1 MRQARARRTDP
12 GSSHAAIRDLFESGA
27 QGEQQLAA
35 QALVREYPGRSYLRL
50 HEIHLQASERP
61 GGKLVFR
68 DPPAL
73 MRRLGEVA
81 VKGTPAFCTIAN
93 RKVSTWWPK

>member
-12 GSSHAAIRDLFESGA
+12 PSSHGAIRDLFESGA

-35 QALVREYPGRSYLRL
+35 QRLVQQNPGRSYLRL
-50 HEIHLQASERP
+50 HEIHAQASELP
-61 GGKLVFR
+61 GGKLVFK

-81 VKGTPAFCTIAN
+81 VKGVPAFCVIAN
-93 RKVSTWWPK
+93 RKISTWWPK

>member
-1 MRQARARRTDP
+1 MGQARARRTDP
-12 GSSHAAIRDLFESGA
+12 PSSHAAIRDLFESGA

-35 QALVREYPGRSYLRL
+35 IALVRENPGRSYLRL
-50 HEIHLQASERP
+50 HEIHAKASELP
-61 GGKLVFR
+61 GGKLVFK
-68 DPPAL
+68 DPAAL

-81 VKGTPAFCTIAN
+81 VKGTPAYCEIAN

>member
-12 GSSHAAIRDLFESGA
+12 PSSHGAIRDLFESGA

-35 QALVREYPGRSYLRL
+35 MHLVQDHPGRSYLRL
-50 HEIHLQASERP
+50 HEIHVQESERP
-61 GGKLVFR
+61 GGKLVFKN
-68 DPPAL
+68 PVAL

-81 VKGTPAFCTIAN
+81 VKGSTAYCAIAN
-93 RKVSTWWPK
+93 RKISTWWPK

>member
-12 GSSHAAIRDLFESGA
+12 LSSHGAIRDLFETGG

-35 QALVREYPGRSYLRL
+35 RHLVQSHPGRSYLRL
-50 HEIHLQASERP
+50 HEIHLEESERP
-61 GGKLVFR
+61 GARLVFK

-81 VKGTPAFCTIAN
+81 VKGTPAYCAIAN
-93 RKVSTWWPK
+93 RKISTWWPK

>member
-1 MRQARARRTDP
+1 MRQARRTDP
-12 GSSHAAIRDLFESGA
+12 PSSHGAIRDLFESGA

-35 QALVREYPGRSYLRL
+35 DDLVRKNPGRSYLRL
-50 HEIHLQASERP
+50 HQIHVHESKCP
-61 GGKLVFR
+61 GGKLVFK

-81 VKGTPAFCTIAN
+81 ARGESAFCAIAN
-93 RKVSTWWPK
+93 RKILTWWPK